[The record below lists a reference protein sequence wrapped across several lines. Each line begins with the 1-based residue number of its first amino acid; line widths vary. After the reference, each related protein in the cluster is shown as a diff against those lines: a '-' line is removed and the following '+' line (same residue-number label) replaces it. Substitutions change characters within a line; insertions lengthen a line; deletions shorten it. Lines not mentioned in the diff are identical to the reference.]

1 MTVFI
6 ARYSIATKS
15 EYGTN
20 DESNIIGIFSTIAK
34 AKAALLKA
42 IKQASRDICRMKITE
57 KDLSVYENGDT
68 TEYTYYQKYING
80 YDDIIA
86 TVYAEPVQ

>member
-1 MTVFI
+1 MTIFI

-15 EYGTN
+15 LRSTN
-20 DESNIIGIFSTIAK
+20 NESNIVGIFSTKSK
-34 AKAALLKA
+34 AKTALLEA
-42 IKQASRDICRMKITE
+42 IKQASRDICRMKITD

-68 TEYTYYQKYING
+68 TEYTYYQKYLDG

-86 TVYAEPVQ
+86 TVYTEPVL

>member
-15 EYGTN
+15 VYGTN
-20 DESNIIGIFSTIAK
+20 DESNIIGIFSTRAK

-42 IKQASRDICRMKITE
+42 IKQASRDICRMKITD
-57 KDLSVYENGDT
+57 KDLSLYEKGDT
-68 TEYTYYQKYING
+68 TEYTYYQKYLDG

>member
-6 ARYSIATKS
+6 AKYNIATKNM
-15 EYGTN
+15 YGSN
-20 DESNIIGIFSTIAK
+20 EESNIIGIFSTIAK